1 LQSDFLVTTHRSA
14 QGLCVGRLP
23 LTVVQ
28 LRIAFLHSVVPLYN
42 DQADVL
48 LMMTTSLSTTHL
60 LIQSL
65 GKIRQREL
73 NPGIKDFDEKIQ
85 IIANL
90 TFSLVVALF
99 KPQNLNWQQRCGDPH
114 PRAAAFSTQSSASR
128 SFYVKEFPFC

>member
-65 GKIRQREL
+65 GKIRQRE
-73 NPGIKDFDEKIQ
+73 KIQ

-114 PRAAAFSTQSSASR
+114 PRAAAFSTQSCASR